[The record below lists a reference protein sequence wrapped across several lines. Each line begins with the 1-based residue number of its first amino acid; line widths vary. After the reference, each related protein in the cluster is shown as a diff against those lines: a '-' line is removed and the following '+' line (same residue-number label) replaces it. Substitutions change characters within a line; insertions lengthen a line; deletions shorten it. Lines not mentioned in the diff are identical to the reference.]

1 MFVLG
6 LQGSPKKKGN
16 TSFLLSVFMSEAEK
30 LGARTHVIEVSK
42 KNITPCIGCAF
53 CEKNGYCINQD
64 DDMKPEIYPLLREA
78 DLIVIGSPIYFYN
91 VTAQLKALIDRCQAL
106 WSRKYKLKLTDPARN
121 YRRGFLLAL
130 GATKGK
136 NLFEG
141 VNLTVKYFFDAVGA
155 GFGGSL
161 TYRRVE
167 YPGDMEKHPTVIE
180 DAKEAVNGLL
190 SPLLG
195 RKNVLF
201 ACRENACRSQM
212 AGAFAQHIA
221 GDKIE
226 SSCAGSEPV
235 EKINPEMVEVMQEK
249 GIDMAF
255 RRTRSLNE
263 AIAESEPEIIVTM
276 GCGEECP
283 FVPGAE
289 RQDWDLPD
297 PAGKPI
303 DFMREVR
310 DEIEKRVKGLVNS
323 LSG

>member
-1 MFVLG
+1 MLVLG

-16 TSFLLSVFMSEAEK
+16 TSFLLSVFMGEAEK

-53 CEKNGYCINQD
+53 CEKNGYCVNQD

-78 DLIVIGSPIYFYN
+78 DVIVIASPIYFYN

-155 GFGGSL
+155 GFEGSL

-195 RKNVLF
+195 RKKILF

-212 AGAFAQHIA
+212 AGAFAQHLA

-226 SSCAGSEPV
+226 VSCAGSEPAK
-235 EKINPEMVEVMQEK
+235 KINPDMVEVMQEK

-263 AIAESEPEIIVTM
+263 AIAESGPEIIVTM
-276 GCGEECP
+276 SCGEECP

-303 DFMREVR
+303 DFMRNVR
-310 DEIEKRVKGLVNS
+310 DEVEKRVKGLINE
-323 LSG
+323 LK

>member
-1 MFVLG
+1 MLVLG
-6 LQGSPKKKGN
+6 LQGSPKKRGN
-16 TSFLLSVFMSEAEK
+16 TKFLLSVFMNESEK

-78 DLIVIGSPIYFYN
+78 DVIVIASPIYFYN
-91 VTAQLKALIDRCQAL
+91 VTAQLKALIDRSQAL
-106 WSRKYKLKLTDPARN
+106 WSRKYKMKLTDPARN
-121 YRRGFLLAL
+121 YRRGFLLSL
-130 GATKGK
+130 GATKGQ

-141 VNLTVKYFFDAVGA
+141 VQLTAHYFFDAVA
-155 GFGGSL
+155 ASYEGSL
-161 TYRRVE
+161 TYRQIE
-167 YPGDMEKHPTVIE
+167 YPGDMEKHATVMG
-180 DAKEAVNGLL
+180 DVTEAVNGLL

-195 RKNVLF
+195 RKKILF

-212 AGAFAQHIA
+212 AGAFAQHLA

-226 SSCAGSEPV
+226 VSCAGSEPAK
-235 EKINPEMVEVMQEK
+235 EINPDMVEVMQEK

-289 RQDWDLPD
+289 VQDWDLPD
-297 PAGKPI
+297 PAGKSI
-303 DFMREVR
+303 EFMRNVR
-310 DEIEKRVKGLVNS
+310 DEIEKRVKGLIIEFQ
-323 LSG
+323 